1 MRAFLK
7 KLTSRKFLAAA
18 AGVVAGLS
26 MVFGLDES
34 IITTVAGAVTAVGSV
49 IAYIVT
55 EGRVDAQ
62 AVKKALESVDKAKE
76 ELEKE

>member
-1 MRAFLK
+1 MRAFIK
-7 KLTSRKFLAAA
+7 KLTSRKFLAAV
-18 AGVVAGLS
+18 AGVIAGLC

>member
-49 IAYIVT
+49 VAYIVT
-55 EGRVDAQ
+55 EGRIDAQ
-62 AVKKALESVDKAKE
+62 AVKKALDSVDKAKE

>member
-49 IAYIVT
+49 VAYIVT
-55 EGRVDAQ
+55 EGRIDAQ
-62 AVKKALESVDKAKE
+62 AVKKALASVDKAKE
-76 ELEKE
+76 ELGKE